1 MSNLTQAVIDDFPAD
16 GISKLAGI
24 LGKPPALT
32 VSSLMAAVPA
42 LFAGAL
48 QRSSTTQGASDLLGL
63 VKNATAQG
71 NPVDRI
77 GSVLSDERAREA
89 YIAQGHGLADS
100 LLSGHSRDV
109 ATELN
114 SSTHIGGG
122 SAATILALVAPMV
135 LGVIGRSAG
144 PATSVSGLQS
154 WFASERGGIL
164 KTLPSGIGSVLGMGT
179 APVAAAEAGAS
190 RSMRWIV
197 AALAAV
203 LLFFGVRYFTT
214 MRTPTTLGT
223 ALGSIT
229 LHLPGGGTIDV
240 MQGSIGYSVSRF
252 LESSDP
258 APKTFVFDNLNFDTA
273 SNALTLE
280 SKPTVAALVA
290 ILKAYPNAQVRI
302 VGYTDNQGDPAA
314 NVTLSDARAASV
326 KQELVSGGIA
336 AERITTAGMGEQNP
350 VADNGTAEGR
360 AKNRRTELE
369 IVKK

>member
-1 MSNLTQAVIDDFPAD
+1 MSNLTQAVIDDFPTD

-24 LGKPPALT
+24 LGKPTGLT

-48 QRSSTTQGASDLLGL
+48 QRSATTQGASDLIGL
-63 VKNATAQG
+63 VRNVTAQG
-71 NPVDRI
+71 NPADRI
-77 GSVLSDERAREA
+77 GSVLSDQRAREA

-122 SAATILALVAPMV
+122 SAATILAVLAPMV

-164 KTLPSGIGSVLGMGT
+164 KTLPSGIGSVLGMGA
-179 APVAAAEAGAS
+179 APVAAAAEAGAS
-190 RSMRWIV
+190 RPMRWII

-203 LLFFGVRYFTT
+203 LLFFGVRYIST
-214 MRTPTTLGT
+214 MRAPTT
-223 ALGSIT
+223 LGSIT

-252 LESSDP
+252 LESGDP
-258 APKTFVFDNLNFDTA
+258 APRTFVFDNLNFDTA
-273 SNALTLE
+273 SNALTPASL
-280 SKPTVAALVA
+280 PTATALVA
-290 ILKAYPNAQVRI
+290 ILKAYPNTQVRI

-326 KQELVSGGIA
+326 KQQLVNGGIA
-336 AERITTAGMGEQNP
+336 ADRITTAGMGEQNP
-350 VADNGTAEGR
+350 IADNGTAEGR

>member
-1 MSNLTQAVIDDFPAD
+1 MSNLTQTVMDDFPAD

-24 LGKPPALT
+24 LGKSPGLT

-48 QRSSTTQGASDLLGL
+48 QRSSTTAGASDLLGL
-63 VKNATAQG
+63 VKNATADG
-71 NPVDRI
+71 NPVDRLS
-77 GSVLSDERAREA
+77 SVLSDDRAREA
-89 YIAQGHGLADS
+89 YIAKGHGLADS
-100 LLSGHSRDV
+100 LLGGQSRAV

-122 SAATILALVAPMV
+122 SAATILALVAPLV

-144 PATSVSGLQS
+144 SVKSVSGLQS
-154 WFASERGGIL
+154 WFANERGGIL
-164 KTLPSGIGSVLGMGT
+164 KTVPSGVSSILGMAS
-179 APVAAAEAGAS
+179 APAAAAAEAGAN
-190 RSMRWIV
+190 RHMLWIA

-203 LLFFGVRYFTT
+203 LLFFGVRYFSAMKAPTNLAT
-214 MRTPTTLGT
+214 M
-223 ALGSIT
+223 T
-229 LHLPGGGTIDV
+229 LHLPGGGTLDV
-240 MQGSIGYSVSRF
+240 IQGSIGSNVGRF

-280 SKPTVAALVA
+280 SKPTITALST
-290 ILKAYPNAQVRI
+290 ILKAYPSAQIRV
-302 VGYTDNQGDPAA
+302 VGYTDNQGAPAA
-314 NVTLSDARAASV
+314 NLTLSDARAATV
-326 KQELVSGGIA
+326 KQELVNSGIA
-336 AERITTAGMGEQNP
+336 ADRIATAGMGEQNP
-350 VADNGTAEGR
+350 IADNGSEEGR

>member
-1 MSNLTQAVIDDFPAD
+1 MSNLTQTVMDDFPAD

-24 LGKPPALT
+24 LGKPPGLT

-48 QRSSTTQGASDLLGL
+48 QRSSTPQGASALLGM

-71 NPVDRI
+71 NPADRI
-77 GSVLSDERAREA
+77 GSVLSDQQAREA

-122 SAATILALVAPMV
+122 SAATILALLAPMV

-190 RSMRWIV
+190 RSMRWII

-214 MRTPTTLGT
+214 MRAPTT
-223 ALGSIT
+223 LGSIT

-252 LESSDP
+252 LESGDP
-258 APKTFVFDNLNFDTA
+258 APRTFVFDNLNFDTA
-273 SNALTLE
+273 SNALTPE
-280 SKPTVAALVA
+280 SMPTVTALVA
-290 ILKAYPNAQVRI
+290 ILKAYPNAQIRV

-314 NVTLSDARAASV
+314 NVTLSNARAAAV
-326 KQELVSGGIA
+326 KQQFVSGGIA
-336 AERITTAGMGEQNP
+336 TERIATAGMGEQNP
-350 VADNGTAEGR
+350 IADNGTAEGR